1 LIGSQYR
8 KAHSTG
14 WIDPEG
20 NLQFLDSELTHDDLS
35 AYFPGVP
42 ADEEY
47 PSDFAVRKLGYLRVS
62 NPFEFSF
69 QDPLR
74 RGDPRLETMA
84 QFITNAILSYEKR
97 GPPSWLEVPF
107 RSAGT
112 PLDWEVR
119 ITRPS
124 VTRSNESMTVAD
136 FVDRFGSRESSDR
149 LFGHFLGKLTE
160 RLLRSMV
167 KRLLQERNTRARA
180 K

>member
-1 LIGSQYR
+1 MNDSRYR
-8 KAHSTG
+8 RAHSTG

-20 NLQFLDSELTHDDLS
+20 KMQFLDSESIHDDLS

-47 PSDFAVRKLGYLRVS
+47 PSDYAVRKLGWLRVS

-69 QDPLR
+69 QDPLQ
-74 RGDPRLETMA
+74 RGDPRLAAMA
-84 QFITNAILSYEKR
+84 HFIADAVLSYEKR

-107 RSAGT
+107 RSSGT

-136 FVDRFGSRESSDR
+136 FVDRFGSREVSDR
-149 LFGHFLGKLTE
+149 LFGHFLGKLSE
-160 RLLRSMV
+160 SLLRSMIR
-167 KRLLQERNTRARA
+167 RLLREQRSRRRAA
-180 K
+180 